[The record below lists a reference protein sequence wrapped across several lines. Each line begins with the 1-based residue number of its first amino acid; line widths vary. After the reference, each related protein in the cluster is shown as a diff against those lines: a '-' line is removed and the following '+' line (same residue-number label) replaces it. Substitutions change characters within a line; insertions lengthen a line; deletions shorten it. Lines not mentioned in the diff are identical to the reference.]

1 MLFLRFQLFQE
12 QYNYFVYEHLLF
24 AEYNTAARARIED
37 TMKKAVQNGE
47 KTFEIRFTNSEI
59 YAEAFAD
66 LIDNGEIY
74 TLAQKADRSILKKY
88 SDIMYVQDAQMLTI
102 QFAFV

>member
-1 MLFLRFQLFQE
+1 
-12 QYNYFVYEHLLF
+12 
-24 AEYNTAARARIED
+24 
-37 TMKKAVQNGE
+37 MKKAIQNGE
-47 KTFEIRFTNSEI
+47 KTFEIRFANSEI

-74 TLAQKADRSILKKY
+74 TLAQKADRSFLKKY
-88 SDIMYVQDAQMLTI
+88 SDIMYVQDTQMLTI